1 MPAAPR
7 WRMGLRTAL
16 SMIAV
21 IAAALALARLPVV
34 WDLLDVRR
42 AGTASAGLRY
52 VWLWVGLALATSWI
66 RATTRRLVAYGAVLV
81 GSLAI
86 KAVSPH
92 LDLGI
97 EPDVVFYFDL
107 ATTLAAGAL
116 WLAAGV
122 ITAVAARGRRAARAA
137 ESA

>member
-1 MPAAPR
+1 MASPWPC
-7 WRMGLRTAL
+7 
-16 SMIAV
+16 
-21 IAAALALARLPVV
+21 
-34 WDLLDVRR
+34 VRR
-42 AGTASAGLRY
+42 LGG
-52 VWLWVGLALATSWI
+52 
-66 RATTRRLVAYGAVLV
+66 RLVAYGAVLV

-97 EPDVVFYFDL
+97 EPDVAAYFDL
-107 ATTLAAGAL
+107 ATAVAAGAL